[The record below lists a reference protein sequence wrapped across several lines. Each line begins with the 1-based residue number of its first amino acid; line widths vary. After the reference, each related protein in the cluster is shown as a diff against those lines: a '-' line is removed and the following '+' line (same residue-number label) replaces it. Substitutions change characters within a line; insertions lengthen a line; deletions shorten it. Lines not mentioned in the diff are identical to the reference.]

1 MYMPVYDEDFFVVD
15 LSVTIVVAFICLSAV
30 TGLLGLDL
38 DKTETPRD
46 AIELLGATRP
56 IRGG

>member
-30 TGLLGLDL
+30 TGLLGFDL